1 MKFTSLTQRFAVW
14 FTLVS
19 LLPIV
24 LIGNSFLHTF
34 ETEIQKTVI
43 ANLSAMADKKVEQID
58 TYLKER
64 LLDASLLHDAPA
76 TRDAM
81 LQFPQVFEAY
91 GVDSD
96 AYRQLDAQY
105 RDYFGRFVTD
115 ASYYDVFL
123 ISAKGDIVY
132 TQSHESDFATNLF
145 TGRYSQT
152 GLSQV
157 TRHA

>member
-34 ETEIQKTVI
+34 ENEIEKTVI
-43 ANLSAMADKKVEQID
+43 GNLSAIADKKVEQIE

-64 LLDASLLHDAPA
+64 LLDAHLLNDTSA
-76 TRDAM
+76 TREAM
-81 LQFPQVFEAY
+81 LQFPKVFETH
-91 GVDSD
+91 GVDSE

-105 RDYFGRFVTD
+105 RDHFGRFVTD
-115 ASYYDVFL
+115 AS
-123 ISAKGDIVY
+123 
-132 TQSHESDFATNLF
+132 
-145 TGRYSQT
+145 
-152 GLSQV
+152 
-157 TRHA
+157 